1 MLPSTPAA
9 AAQELSALNTCN
21 TCATVELWS
30 LRGHLCPRG
39 AAGGI
44 ERVNDGRPGDPG
56 RPPGLLGM
64 WWVGKRK
71 ERALPERC
79 GALELTSECA
89 GRVVCRQG
97 SLGPLCPGNPL
108 VIPLG

>member
-1 MLPSTPAA
+1 
-9 AAQELSALNTCN
+9 
-21 TCATVELWS
+21 
-30 LRGHLCPRG
+30 
-39 AAGGI
+39 
-44 ERVNDGRPGDPG
+44 
-56 RPPGLLGM
+56 M

-97 SLGPLCPGNPL
+97 SLGHSAL
-108 VIPLG
+108 VTPWLSLWDNSQVTSAPVAPRVGLRELMTGGLATLAGRRDY